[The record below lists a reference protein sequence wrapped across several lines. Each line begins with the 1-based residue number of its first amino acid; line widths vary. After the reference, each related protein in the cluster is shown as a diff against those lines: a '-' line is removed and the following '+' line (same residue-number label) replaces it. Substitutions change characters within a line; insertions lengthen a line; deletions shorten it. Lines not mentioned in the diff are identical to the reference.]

1 MRCYILFALFILSPY
16 YAFSNDGD
24 LFSAKTAEGID
35 MIFKVISETDK
46 TCQVGSGNSYEP
58 AISTRYSGSVTVP
71 STANGYTVVGI
82 GNYSLCYSSSNLSS
96 INLPNSITYI
106 GNSAFN
112 GCSSLTSINLPNSV
126 TEIGERAFYGCTGM
140 KSLELPSNLTS
151 IGKYAFYSCR
161 SLASIIIPNFVTE
174 IGERTFADCISL
186 ASIKLSNSLKKIQ
199 DGAFSECVKLEEIE
213 IPNSVTSIGSGALAS
228 CTSLSRVVIPNSVSS
243 LGKYGVFN
251 GCSSLKEVI
260 LSNRIKTI
268 PELTFSGCSS
278 LEIITLPNSVTT
290 FGNRAFAFCTNLASV
305 SMPNSLISIGEKVFQ
320 ECSSLTSITIPKTV
334 TSIGKHAFLGCTNLN
349 VVKSEIQMPS
359 QCTMGAYVFESIG
372 NNRVLYVPHGTK
384 DLYLAIPE
392 WKYYFGSN
400 IIEESTSYNLT
411 IVSIGNGSASY
422 NGSTIRSTT
431 SSFMVNEGSS
441 VTITFASDNGYRIKS
456 VKVNS
461 SDVTS
466 SVSNNQYTISSI
478 NKNTNVEV
486 EFEAIPPTTYTLS
499 IKATGNGS
507 ASYNGNTIRSKT
519 STFTVNEGTSA
530 TITFVPDNGY
540 RIKSLKVNNSDV
552 TLSLSSNKYTISSI
566 NKNTTVEVEFEAIPA
581 TTYTLSIKATGSGS
595 VSYNGTTI
603 RSKTSTFTVNE
614 GTSATITFAPDN
626 GYRIKSVKVNSSD
639 VTANISNNKY
649 TISNINKNTTVEV
662 EFEAIPPTTYTL
674 SIKAT
679 GNGSASYSGT
689 TIRGKTSTFT
699 VNEGSN
705 AAITFAPDNGY
716 RIKSV
721 KVNNADV
728 TSSLSNNSYTINN
741 ISKNTNVEVEFEA
754 IPATTY
760 TLSITASGNGFAS
773 YDGTTIRS
781 KTSTFTVNEGANASI
796 IFTPDNGYRIKSVKE
811 NNTIVTSYVSGNTY
825 TISSIS
831 RNTTVEVEFEAVP
844 PTIYTLSIKA
854 TGNGSASYDGT
865 IIRSKTSTFTVN
877 EGTNVTISFAPD
889 NGYRIKSVKVNNAD
903 VTSSVSN
910 NSYTISDISRDTN
923 VEVEFEAVPATTYT
937 LSITASGNGSA
948 SYNGTS
954 IRSKTSTF
962 TVNEG
967 TNVSIT
973 FTPDNGYRIKSVKE
987 NNTIVTSYVSNNT
1000 YKINSISRNTTVE
1013 VEFEAI
1019 PQTTYTLT
1027 IAVSGGGS
1035 VYYEG
1040 ETINNSTNYY
1050 TVNDGTYATIYFT
1063 PDDGY
1068 RLKSV
1073 KENYYDVTSQIGSN
1087 SYTTYISGNTSI
1099 EVEFE
1104 EISVSTYSLSVKAS
1118 GSGSVSYNGS
1128 TVRNRTTSFTV
1139 EEGTNATITFT
1150 PDNGYRLKSVV
1161 VNNYNVTSSVSN
1173 NSYTISYINRDTNV
1187 EVEFEAIP
1195 ATTYTLSV
1203 KAVGSGSASY
1213 NGTIVRDKT
1222 STFSVNEGTNAT
1234 ITFTPDNGYRIKSLV
1249 VNNADVTSYISNNT
1263 YSINSIAKNTT
1274 LVVEFEAEP
1283 SAFAVN
1289 GVNYTIRSN
1298 SEKTVAVSRGNYGAV
1313 LDVPAKVTYQNA
1325 EWKVTS
1331 IESNALSSSPDLCAI
1346 IWNPEVAFTENVRNP
1361 NLLLYVKSEDYAPTA
1376 IKNVV
1381 VNGSASS
1388 ITLTDAAS
1396 GNNFYC
1402 PEEFTVKSVSY
1413 THHYT
1418 MDTGLGESKGWET
1431 IALPF
1436 DVQKISHQSKG
1447 EIVPFANWKSG
1458 DSKKP
1463 FWLME
1468 LGNSGWSDASSIKA
1482 YTPYI
1487 ISMPNHEKYKADY
1500 KLNGNV
1506 TFSAANVKIGKTQNY
1521 STSSYGGKTFVP
1533 NYSLQTDRNCLALN
1547 VNNDYITYQ
1556 GSDWGSKFSS
1566 GRDVHPF
1573 EAYMTTA
1580 SGARSIAIADDM
1592 MTTGIHDIMEM
1603 IDEEKVVRVYNLK
1616 GQLIKIEDGKT
1627 LEQVKKTLP
1636 AGVYIING
1644 QKLVIK

>member
-1 MRCYILFALFILSPY
+1 MDLKPIMLSSLTNPYDNFLLSEMINNIYMHRIYYILFFLVCSTNVW
-16 YAFSNDGD
+16 SNDGD
-24 LFSAKTAEGID
+24 VFSAKTAEDVTIE
-35 MIFKVISETDK
+35 FKIMSEVDK
-46 TCQVGSGNSYEP
+46 TCQVGSGRT
-58 AISTRYSGSVTVP
+58 AISSSYSGIVTIPSSV
-71 STANGYTVVGI
+71 NGYSVICIGDDAFKSCAITSVV
-82 GNYSLCYSSSNLSS
+82 
-96 INLPNSITYI
+96 LPNSIKRIESQAFYYCSSLETINLPDQIYFI
-106 GNSAFN
+106 GNSAFW
-112 GCSSLTSINLPNSV
+112 GCSSLRSLKLPKALSSINPHVFQSCESLESVDFSERLSLINSGAFNNCRGLRDLVLPNSLK
-126 TEIGERAFYGCTGM
+126 TIGQEAFQ
-140 KSLELPSNLTS
+140 
-151 IGKYAFYSCR
+151 SCAG
-161 SLASIIIPNFVTE
+161 LISIIIPEN
-174 IGERTFADCISL
+174 
-186 ASIKLSNSLKKIQ
+186 
-199 DGAFSECVKLEEIE
+199 
-213 IPNSVTSIGSGALAS
+213 
-228 CTSLSRVVIPNSVSS
+228 
-243 LGKYGVFN
+243 
-251 GCSSLKEVI
+251 
-260 LSNRIKTI
+260 
-268 PELTFSGCSS
+268 
-278 LEIITLPNSVTT
+278 
-290 FGNRAFAFCTNLASV
+290 
-305 SMPNSLISIGEKVFQ
+305 
-320 ECSSLTSITIPKTV
+320 V
-334 TSIGKHAFLGCTNLN
+334 TSIGKDAFKGCSSLS
-349 VVKSEIQMPS
+349 VVESKIREPFETYAFSSFNSSFTGAPS
-359 QCTMGAYVFESIG
+359 
-372 NNRVLYVPHGTK
+372 NPKLYVPSGTK
-384 DLYLAIPE
+384 E
-392 WKYYFGSN
+392 KYMNFYGWGNFFKEV
-400 IIEESTSYNLT
+400 IEKIDTYSL
-411 IVSIGNGSASY
+411 SITASGNGSASY
-422 NGSTIRSTT
+422 DGTTFRSNTSTFT
-431 SSFMVNEGSS
+431 VNEGTNA
-441 VTITFASDNGYRIKS
+441 TILFIPDNGYRIKS
-456 VKVNS
+456 VKVNNA
-461 SDVTS
+461 DVTS
-466 SVSNNQYTISSI
+466 SVSNNSYTINNIS
-478 NKNTNVEV
+478 KDTNVEV

-507 ASYNGNTIRSKT
+507 VSFSGTTVRSKT
-519 STFTVNEGTSA
+519 TTFTVNEGVNA
-530 TITFVPDNGY
+530 TISFTPDNGY
-540 RIKSLKVNNSDV
+540 Q
-552 TLSLSSNKYTISSI
+552 
-566 NKNTTVEVEFEAIPA
+566 
-581 TTYTLSIKATGSGS
+581 
-595 VSYNGTTI
+595 
-603 RSKTSTFTVNE
+603 
-614 GTSATITFAPDN
+614 
-626 GYRIKSVKVNSSD
+626 IKSVKVNNAD
-639 VTANISNNKY
+639 VTSSVSNNSY
-649 TISNINKNTTVEV
+649 TISNISKDTNVEV

-689 TIRGKTSTFT
+689 TVRGKTTTFT
-699 VNEGSN
+699 VNEGTNATVSFTPDNGYQIKTVKVNNTVVSLSN
-705 AAITFAPDNGY
+705 NQYTVSNISSNTTVEVEFEVIPLTTYILSIKVTGNGSASYDGTTIRSKTSTFNINEGTNAKISFTPDNGY
-716 RIKSV
+716 RIKSI

-728 TSSLSNNSYTINN
+728 TSSVSNNIYTISN
-741 ISKNTNVEVEFEA
+741 INKDTNVEVEFEA

-760 TLSITASGNGFAS
+760 TLSITASGS
-773 YDGTTIRS
+773 
-781 KTSTFTVNEGANASI
+781 
-796 IFTPDNGYRIKSVKE
+796 
-811 NNTIVTSYVSGNTY
+811 
-825 TISSIS
+825 
-831 RNTTVEVEFEAVP
+831 
-844 PTIYTLSIKA
+844 
-854 TGNGSASYDGT
+854 
-865 IIRSKTSTFTVN
+865 
-877 EGTNVTISFAPD
+877 
-889 NGYRIKSVKVNNAD
+889 
-903 VTSSVSN
+903 
-910 NSYTISDISRDTN
+910 
-923 VEVEFEAVPATTYT
+923 
-937 LSITASGNGSA
+937 GSA

-987 NNTIVTSYVSNNT
+987 NNTIVTSYVSSNTYTISSISRNTTVEVEFEAVPPTIYTLSIKAIGNGSVLYDGTTIRGKTSTFTVNEGTNATISFAPDNGYRIKSVKVNNADVTSSVSNNSYTINNISRDTNVEVEFEAIPATIYTLSITASGSGSASYNGTSIRSKTSTFTVNEGTNISITFTPDNGYRIKSVKENNTIVTSYVSNNT
-1000 YKINSISRNTTVE
+1000 YTINNISRNTTVE

-1580 SGARSIAIADDM
+1580 SGARSIAISDDM
-1592 MTTGIHDIMEM
+1592 TTTGIRDIMEM
-1603 IDEEKVVRVYNLK
+1603 YDEQKGVRVYNLK
-1616 GQLIKIEDGKT
+1616 GQLIKTEDGKS
-1627 LEQVKKTLP
+1627 LDQVKKTLP
-1636 AGVYIING
+1636 AGVYIVNG
-1644 QKLVIK
+1644 QKVIIK

>member
-1 MRCYILFALFILSPY
+1 MKNICYRIVLLLNLITYGANAY
-16 YAFSNDGD
+16 TYD
-24 LFSAKTAEGID
+24 
-35 MIFKVISETDK
+35 FKVNGIYYNKISNNEVEVTFK
-46 TCQVGSGNSYEP
+46 
-58 AISTRYSGSVTVP
+58 STSDRGYSGEITIPNSVQYGGKTYNVTSIGESAFYNCSGLTGSLTIPNSVT
-71 STANGYTVVGI
+71 TI
-82 GNYSLCYSSSNLSS
+82 GNYSFYR
-96 INLPNSITYI
+96 
-106 GNSAFN
+106 
-112 GCSSLTSINLPNSV
+112 CSGLTGSLT
-126 TEIGERAFYGCTGM
+126 
-140 KSLELPSNLTS
+140 
-151 IGKYAFYSCR
+151 
-161 SLASIIIPNFVTE
+161 
-174 IGERTFADCISL
+174 
-186 ASIKLSNSLKKIQ
+186 
-199 DGAFSECVKLEEIE
+199 
-213 IPNSVTSIGSGALAS
+213 IPNSVTSIGNSAFNQCSGF
-228 CTSLSRVVIPNSVSS
+228 TGSLTIPNSVTFIGEAAFTNCTGFTGS
-243 LGKYGVFN
+243 LT
-251 GCSSLKEVI
+251 I
-260 LSNRIKTI
+260 SNTVTSIRKNCFAACNFTGPLTI
-268 PELTFSGCSS
+268 
-278 LEIITLPNSVTT
+278 PNSVTLIEEAA
-290 FGNRAFAFCTNLASV
+290 FQGGNFTGPLTIPSSV
-305 SMPNSLISIGEKVFQ
+305 ISIGERAFQ
-320 ECSSLTSITIPKTV
+320 DCRGLTDLTIPNSV
-334 TSIGKHAFLGCTNLN
+334 TSIESEAFINCSSMEI
-349 VVKSEIQMPS
+349 VKSEIEKPFS
-359 QCTMGAYVFESIG
+359 IETYVFWL
-372 NNRVLYVPHGTK
+372 NNSKHKTLQVPKGTK
-384 DLYLAIPE
+384 GKYTAFIGWTKYFNEVIEDEGAAINT
-392 WKYYFGSN
+392 Y
-400 IIEESTSYNLT
+400 TL
-411 IVSIGNGSASY
+411 SITASGNGSASY
-422 NGSTIRSTT
+422 SGSTIRSKT
-431 SSFMVNEGSS
+431 SSFTLNAGSS
-441 VTITFASDNGYRIKS
+441 ATITFSPDNGYRIKS
-456 VKVNS
+456 VKVNNA
-461 SDVTS
+461 DVTS
-466 SVSNNQYTISSI
+466 SVSNNSYTINNIS
-478 NKNTNVEV
+478 KNTNVEV

-507 ASYNGNTIRSKT
+507 ASYSGTIIRSKT
-519 STFTVNEGTSA
+519 TAFTVNGGTNA
-530 TITFVPDNGY
+530 TITFTPDNGY
-540 RIKSLKVNNSDV
+540 RIKTVKVNNTAVSV
-552 TLSLSSNKYTISSI
+552 SNNQYTLSNIRS
-566 NKNTTVEVEFEAIPA
+566 NTTVEVEFEAIP
-581 TTYTLSIKATGSGS
+581 S
-595 VSYNGTTI
+595 
-603 RSKTSTFTVNE
+603 
-614 GTSATITFAPDN
+614 
-626 GYRIKSVKVNSSD
+626 
-639 VTANISNNKY
+639 
-649 TISNINKNTTVEV
+649 
-662 EFEAIPPTTYTL
+662 TTYTL

-728 TSSLSNNSYTINN
+728 TSSVSNNSYTINN

-754 IPATTY
+754 IPAATY
-760 TLSITASGNGFAS
+760 TLSITASGSGSAS
-773 YDGTTIRS
+773 YNGTTVRS
-781 KTSTFTVNEGANASI
+781 KTSTFTVNEGTNVSI
-796 IFTPDNGYRIKSVKE
+796 TFTPDNGYRIKSVKE
-811 NNTIVTSYVSGNTY
+811 NNTIVTSYVSSNTY
-825 TISSIS
+825 TISNIS
-831 RNTTVEVEFEAVP
+831 RNTTVEVEFEAIP
-844 PTIYTLSIKA
+844 STTYTLSIKA

-910 NSYTISDISRDTN
+910 NSYTISNISRVTN
-923 VEVEFEAVPATTYT
+923 VEVEFEAIPATTYT
-937 LSITASGNGSA
+937 LSITASGSGSA

-967 TNVSIT
+967 TNASIT

-1222 STFSVNEGTNAT
+1222 STFSVSEGTNAT

-1249 VNNADVTSYISNNT
+1249 VNNADVTSYISNNSYT
-1263 YSINSIAKNTT
+1263 INSIAKNTT

-1283 SAFAVN
+1283 TAFAVN

-1298 SEKTVAVSRGNYGAV
+1298 SEKTVAVSRGTYGAV
-1313 LDVPAKVTYQNA
+1313 LEIPAKVSYQNA

-1468 LGNSGWSDASSIKA
+1468 LGNSGWKDANSIKA

-1487 ISMPNHEKYKADY
+1487 VSMPNHEKYKADY

-1533 NYSLQTDRNCLALN
+1533 NYSLQADRNCLALN

-1603 IDEEKVVRVYNLK
+1603 LDEQKGVRVYNLK
-1616 GQLIKIEDGKT
+1616 GQLIKTEDCKS
-1627 LEQVKKTLP
+1627 LDQVKKTLP
-1636 AGVYIING
+1636 AGVYIVNG
-1644 QKLVIK
+1644 QKVIIK

>member
-1 MRCYILFALFILSPY
+1 MNTNIGYKTITHRTFLRLLMMSFLLFISGNLFAIDFEVNGIIYHTSALTNTDVWVTGKAKNY
-16 YAFSNDGD
+16 TGD
-24 LFSAKTAEGID
+24 I
-35 MIFKVISETDK
+35 VIPESISY
-46 TCQVGSGNSYEP
+46 QGN
-58 AISTRYSGSVTVP
+58 T
-71 STANGYTVVGI
+71 YTVTIIDEG
-82 GNYSLCYSSSNLSS
+82 
-96 INLPNSITYI
+96 
-106 GNSAFN
+106 
-112 GCSSLTSINLPNSV
+112 
-126 TEIGERAFYGCTGM
+126 AFYGDTDITSIVIPPTIGYIDESAFSGC
-140 KSLELPSNLTS
+140 SNLDIVYISS
-151 IGKYAFYSCR
+151 IESWLKIGFDNATANPLANANHLFINGKEVNDIIIPDGVTTIDDYAFYSFR
-161 SLASIIIPNFVTE
+161 
-174 IGERTFADCISL
+174 G
-186 ASIKLSNSLKKIQ
+186 LK
-199 DGAFSECVKLEEIE
+199 
-213 IPNSVTSIGSGALAS
+213 SV
-228 CTSLSRVVIPNSVSS
+228 
-243 LGKYGVFN
+243 
-251 GCSSLKEVI
+251 
-260 LSNRIKTI
+260 
-268 PELTFSGCSS
+268 
-278 LEIITLPNSVTT
+278 TLPNTLEWIYL
-290 FGNRAFAFCTNLASV
+290 RAFTNCEKLDLVVSKRSTPPHLDTEKGHPFSGISSNAKLVVPKGCIDAYSRWKDYFKEIVEEYATYSLVITSV
-305 SMPNSLISIGEKVFQ
+305 
-320 ECSSLTSITIPKTV
+320 
-334 TSIGKHAFLGCTNLN
+334 
-349 VVKSEIQMPS
+349 
-359 QCTMGAYVFESIG
+359 
-372 NNRVLYVPHGTK
+372 
-384 DLYLAIPE
+384 
-392 WKYYFGSN
+392 GSG
-400 IIEESTSYNLT
+400 Y
-411 IVSIGNGSASY
+411 ASY
-422 NGSTIRSTT
+422 EGTSVRGGL
-431 SSFMVNEGSS
+431 SSFTLNEGTSA
-441 VTITFASDNGYRIKS
+441 TITFYPDDGYRIKS
-456 VKVNS
+456 VKVNNT
-461 SDVTS
+461 DVTS
-466 SVSNNQYTISSI
+466 SVSNNSYTISSI
-478 NKNTNVEV
+478 
-486 EFEAIPPTTYTLS
+486 
-499 IKATGNGS
+499 
-507 ASYNGNTIRSKT
+507 
-519 STFTVNEGTSA
+519 
-530 TITFVPDNGY
+530 
-540 RIKSLKVNNSDV
+540 
-552 TLSLSSNKYTISSI
+552 
-566 NKNTTVEVEFEAIPA
+566 
-581 TTYTLSIKATGSGS
+581 SG
-595 VSYNGTTI
+595 
-603 RSKTSTFTVNE
+603 
-614 GTSATITFAPDN
+614 D
-626 GYRIKSVKVNSSD
+626 
-639 VTANISNNKY
+639 
-649 TISNINKNTTVEV
+649 TTVEV

-674 SIKAT
+674 TIKAM
-679 GNGSASYSGT
+679 GNGS
-689 TIRGKTSTFT
+689 
-699 VNEGSN
+699 V
-705 AAITFAPDNGY
+705 
-716 RIKSV
+716 
-721 KVNNADV
+721 
-728 TSSLSNNSYTINN
+728 
-741 ISKNTNVEVEFEA
+741 
-754 IPATTY
+754 
-760 TLSITASGNGFAS
+760 S
-773 YDGTTIRS
+773 YDGTSIRS
-781 KTSTFTVNEGANASI
+781 KTSTFTVNEGTNVSI
-796 IFTPDNGYRIKSVKE
+796 IFTPDNSYRIKSVKE
-811 NNTIVTSYVSGNTY
+811 NNTIVTSYLSSNTY

-831 RNTTVEVEFEAVP
+831 RNTTVEVEFEAIP
-844 PTIYTLSIKA
+844 PTTYTMSIKA
-854 TGNGSASYDGT
+854 IGNGSASYDGT
-865 IIRSKTSTFTVN
+865 TIRSKTSTFTVN

-910 NSYTISDISRDTN
+910 NSYTINNISKNTN
-923 VEVEFEAVPATTYT
+923 VEVEFEAIPAATYT
-937 LSITASGNGSA
+937 LSITASGSGSA
-948 SYNGTS
+948 SYNGTTV
-954 IRSKTSTF
+954 RSKTSTF

-987 NNTIVTSYVSNNT
+987 NNTIVTSYVSSNAYTINN
-1000 YKINSISRNTTVE
+1000 ISRNTIVE

-1019 PQTTYTLT
+1019 PPTTYTLSIKATGNGSVSYDGVT
-1027 IAVSGGGS
+1027 IRSKASTFVLNEGANAVITFLPDNGNQIKNVKVNGTDVTFNMAYIGDNGNWFINGVDTGVPGQEVEAGEVWESGIAPVVIGNIREDMTVEAEFEPIPATTYMLSISAYGGGS

-1289 GVNYTIRSN
+1289 GVNYAIRSN

-1361 NLLLYVKSEDYAPTA
+1361 NLLLYVKAEDYAPTA

-1402 PEEFTVKSVSY
+1402 PEEFTAKSISY

-1468 LGNSGWSDASSIKA
+1468 FGNSGWKDANSIKA

-1573 EAYMTTA
+1573 EAYMTTT
-1580 SGARSIAIADDM
+1580 SGARSIAISDDM
-1592 MTTGIHDIMEM
+1592 TTTGIRDIMEM
-1603 IDEEKVVRVYNLK
+1603 LDEQKGVRVYNLK
-1616 GQLIKIEDGKT
+1616 GQLIKTEDGKT
-1627 LEQVKKTLP
+1627 LDQVKKMLT

-1644 QKLVIK
+1644 QKVIIK